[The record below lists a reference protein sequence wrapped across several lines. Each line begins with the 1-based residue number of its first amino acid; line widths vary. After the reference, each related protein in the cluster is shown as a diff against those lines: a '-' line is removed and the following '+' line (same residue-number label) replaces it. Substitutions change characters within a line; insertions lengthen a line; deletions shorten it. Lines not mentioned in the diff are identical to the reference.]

1 MYRIEVTGVTPQA
14 LQSRCS
20 ALWEITAPLCHTIVG
35 WANPDLHIKVVPLY
49 FVVYFEKTYRKSYTD
64 LFFITPLYYN
74 FVLTVT
80 ERLHHIFLW
89 EDPYTL
95 IYRSYVQ
102 SPTVNLRAMII
113 HTMVQ
118 HECYKSIGGGGGG
131 GLYKFK

>member
-35 WANPDLHIKVVPLY
+35 WANPDLHIKVVIQLY
-49 FVVYFEKTYRKSYTD
+49 FVYISKKRKKPYTD
-64 LFFITPLYYN
+64 LFLTTPLYYD
-74 FVLTVT
+74 FVITVT
-80 ERLHHIFLW
+80 EGLHHIFLW

-102 SPTVNLRAMII
+102 SPTVNLRIMII

-118 HECYKSIGGGGGG
+118 HECYISIGRGGGGVV
-131 GLYKFK
+131 